1 MHNIFIISCVNVAD
15 DTPIQIKSLKMF
27 LFQTF
32 WHLDF
37 DLNFEDLGTIKFLSR
52 YLKKIA
58 IVI

>member
-37 DLNFEDLGTIKFLSR
+37 GLNFEDLGTINFL
-52 YLKKIA
+52 A
-58 IVI
+58 IF